1 MSIFWCLGQFVV
13 NLVIMLFRFFGFCYL
28 GLTLSFLQLAWPL
41 IANFSCPIEFTNCQ
55 RSENMGWRYLLF
67 MLGGITLIMWC
78 LRFFFF
84 DLVESPRYLIGKGK
98 DEEAVAVIHKIAAY
112 NSTTSS
118 LTVEHLKRI
127 GSMNDR
133 NVGTGDKGILSKTS
147 NFTAE
152 HIKALFA
159 TKTMAY
165 STSLLISIW
174 GMSTSIH
181 VLLLSVAETTLGIIG
196 LASTLYNNFLPF
208 LCVIASAA
216 SLRGAHR

>member
-1 MSIFWCLGQFVV
+1 
-13 NLVIMLFRFFGFCYL
+13 
-28 GLTLSFLQLAWPL
+28 
-41 IANFSCPIEFTNCQ
+41 
-55 RSENMGWRYLLF
+55 

-78 LRFFFF
+78 FRFFFF

-133 NVGTGDKGILSKTS
+133 NVGADGKGILSRTS

-159 TKTMAY
+159 TKTMAF

-174 GMSTSIH
+174 GMSTFIH

-208 LCVIASAA
+208 LCVMFPYCEKGWLINKQQSGE
-216 SLRGAHR
+216 SWSSFWRRLFEHYIPQRT